1 MEKLNITLIIEKAR
15 EKLEG
20 KDARALTVF
29 HTGITV
35 AAALVITLLQ
45 FVLAEGI
52 GNTSGLS
59 GLGTRSVLQTGQTV
73 LQWANMLLMP
83 FWSLGFLYAALQWV
97 RDGYAKRQDLLTGFR
112 RWGPYLG
119 LLLNRSLLTI
129 CVLVLCANLSSILYM
144 ALPASST
151 VTDLALATGG
161 DMEAMNKI
169 LEDLS
174 SSEAIE
180 LLYAMIPMLVI
191 WVVAGAAL
199 LIPLMYRF
207 RMAEY
212 VILDEPRA
220 RGLSAMLISA
230 AMTRRRRWQLFR
242 LDLRF
247 WWYYG
252 LKALCV
258 LICYADLLLTAL
270 GVRLPMG
277 EDAAYLITYGLY
289 LALLFAVEITFRPRV
304 EAAYALMFEALKEMG
319 PVIPKQP
326 VEKPENLPWDEE

>member
-1 MEKLNITLIIEKAR
+1 MEKLNVSFITDAAR

-20 KDARALTVF
+20 RDARNLAVF

-35 AAALVITLLQ
+35 AAGLLITVLQ
-45 FVLAEGI
+45 YVLAEGI

-59 GLGTRSVLQTGQTV
+59 GLGTRSVLQTIQTV
-73 LQWANMLLMP
+73 LQWANLLLMP
-83 FWSLGFLYAALQWV
+83 FWGLGFLYAAMQWA
-97 RDGYAKRQDLLTGFR
+97 RGGFAGRKDLLTGFH
-112 RWGPYLG
+112 RWGAYLG
-119 LLLNRSLLTI
+119 VLLNRTMLTI
-129 CVLVLCANLSSILYM
+129 CVLVLCANLSSMLYM
-144 ALPASST
+144 MLPASSAI
-151 VTDLALATGG
+151 TDLVAAAGG
-161 DMEAMNKI
+161 DMEAMAKM
-169 LEDLS
+169 LEELTAGQITD
-174 SSEAIE
+174 

-191 WVVAGAAL
+191 WLVMGAAL

-230 AMTRRRRWQLFR
+230 AMMRGRRFQLFR

-252 LKALCV
+252 LKMLCM
-258 LICYADLLLTAL
+258 LICYADLLLAAL
-270 GVRLPMG
+270 GVNLPVG
-277 EDAAYLITYGLY
+277 GDALYLITYVLY
-289 LALLFAVEITFRPRV
+289 LVALFGVEVAFRPRV
-304 EAAYALMFEALKEMG
+304 DTAYALAFERVKEMG
-319 PVIPKQP
+319 PVVKKP

>member
-1 MEKLNITLIIEKAR
+1 MEKLNATMIIEDAR
-15 EKLEG
+15 ERLRE
-20 KDARALTVF
+20 KDTRSLVVF

-59 GLGTRSVLQTGQTV
+59 GLGTRSILQTGQTV

-83 FWSLGFLYAALQWV
+83 FWGLGFLYAAMQWV
-97 RDGYAKRQDLLTGFR
+97 RGGDAKRQDLLTGFR

-119 LLLNRSLLTI
+119 LLLNRSVLAI
-129 CVLVLCANLSSILYM
+129 CILILCANLSSMLYM
-144 ALPASST
+144 MTPASSAI
-151 VTDLALATGG
+151 TDMAAAAGG
-161 DMEAMNKI
+161 DMEALAKM
-169 LEDLS
+169 LEELTTGQAMD
-174 SSEAIE
+174 

-191 WVVAGAAL
+191 WMVVGAVL
-199 LIPLMYRF
+199 LIPMMYRF

-220 RGLSAMLISA
+220 RGLSSMLISA
-230 AMTRRRRWQLFR
+230 AMMRRRRFQLFR

-252 LKALCV
+252 LKALCL
-258 LICYADLLLTAL
+258 LICYADLLLGAL
-270 GVRLPMG
+270 GITLPIG
-277 EDAAYLITYGLY
+277 SDAVYLITYGLY
-289 LALLFAVEITFRPRV
+289 LAALFAVEVSFRPRV
-304 EAAYALMFEALKEMG
+304 DAAYALAYETLKGMA
-319 PVIPKQP
+319 PVIKKP
-326 VEKPENLPWDEE
+326 VEKPEDLPWDEA